1 MEKDMQPGLCGTHP
15 GLSPVLLEA
24 YRQFCIE
31 YDQFLHY
38 EGDIPASTLE
48 MFWEGWKPLIKIHY
62 SELSILCAKND
73 LQTRPLNFEA
83 SMDFIDQISP
93 IRNAIGRWCNY
104 VEDKPEPLSKDQIK
118 GMYENMAEY
127 EKRQQKASSKIGSVF
142 VVFLAEDHE
151 GGHVL
156 YEQAYSSEEA
166 ANTALEKYIKEQRTR
181 WGKDKYEYWR
191 SGWAKN
197 KDGDWRSEWA
207 KDKDGDWRSK
217 WAKDKNGDWR
227 SGCDTLEVLEL
238 PVDSTHH
245 SEEMV
250 EASTSA
256 TAEQPSPVISSTQGH
271 FWELDPEYENKGE
284 FVHYLCKLCG
294 GRNMEMWCR
303 GEANK
308 KHPAYIAAQ
317 ERKATTSKKR
327 KSSTGCASSK
337 KKPKK

>member
-1 MEKDMQPGLCGTHP
+1 LFF
-15 GLSPVLLEA
+15 S
-24 YRQFCIE
+24 
-31 YDQFLHY
+31 
-38 EGDIPASTLE
+38 
-48 MFWEGWKPLIKIHY
+48 
-62 SELSILCAKND
+62 
-73 LQTRPLNFEA
+73 
-83 SMDFIDQISP
+83 
-93 IRNAIGRWCNY
+93 
-104 VEDKPEPLSKDQIK
+104 
-118 GMYENMAEY
+118 
-127 EKRQQKASSKIGSVF
+127 
-142 VVFLAEDHE
+142 EDHE

-156 YEQAYSSEEA
+156 DEQAYSSEEA
-166 ANTALEKYIKEQRTR
+166 ANAALEKYIKEQRTR
-181 WGKDKYEYWR
+181 WGKDK
-191 SGWAKN
+191 
-197 KDGDWRSEWA
+197 DGDWRSE
-207 KDKDGDWRSK
+207 

-227 SGCDTLEVLEL
+227 SGCDTLEVLQL

-245 SEEMV
+245 SKEMV

-337 KKPKK
+337 KK